1 MNWDK
6 LLNFQR
12 VGGSGN
18 ETFIPSRSPF
28 NVDYDR
34 IIFSSAFR
42 RLDEKTQVHPLRH
55 NDNVHSR
62 LSHSL
67 EVSSVGRSLGTLAG
81 GFLQYQKQLPEH
93 FTPDHTGQI
102 IQTACLAHDIGNPP
116 FGHAGEDIISS
127 WFLARPQYLK
137 ALEQEQK
144 NDFLHFE
151 GNAQAFRLLTRL
163 GMYKDNGGLRPT
175 YAMAASLMKYPWI
188 FHSGSNKYC
197 SFDGEKELLK
207 EIAEGTGLVGDKN
220 IYCRHPFAFLS
231 EAADDICY
239 SIIDIEDAFELGMIS
254 FAEASEILNG
264 ICRLSAERTEG
275 KSEKEQIAFFRA
287 VSIGKCIDAVI
298 AKFIEKYDGIMS
310 GELSYKFNLLENSSV
325 SEQIQAAKKIGRDK
339 IYVNPRKIMIEAG
352 AENILDVLL
361 TNYCNAAL
369 EITAGGA
376 KASYRSIG
384 LMRSM
389 GDGAVTAHD
398 SIYTALHKVL
408 DHISGMTDKF
418 AAETAAMLYGIAN
431 PLR

>member
-1 MNWDK
+1 
-6 LLNFQR
+6 
-12 VGGSGN
+12 
-18 ETFIPSRSPF
+18 
-28 NVDYDR
+28 
-34 IIFSSAFR
+34 
-42 RLDEKTQVHPLRH
+42 
-55 NDNVHSR
+55 
-62 LSHSL
+62 
-67 EVSSVGRSLGTLAG
+67 
-81 GFLQYQKQLPEH
+81 
-93 FTPDHTGQI
+93 
-102 IQTACLAHDIGNPP
+102 
-116 FGHAGEDIISS
+116 
-127 WFLARPQYLK
+127 
-137 ALEQEQK
+137 
-144 NDFLHFE
+144 
-151 GNAQAFRLLTRL
+151 
-163 GMYKDNGGLRPT
+163 
-175 YAMAASLMKYPWI
+175 
-188 FHSGSNKYC
+188 
-197 SFDGEKELLK
+197 
-207 EIAEGTGLVGDKN
+207 
-220 IYCRHPFAFLS
+220 
-231 EAADDICY
+231 
-239 SIIDIEDAFELGMIS
+239 
-254 FAEASEILNG
+254 
-264 ICRLSAERTEG
+264 
-275 KSEKEQIAFFRA
+275 